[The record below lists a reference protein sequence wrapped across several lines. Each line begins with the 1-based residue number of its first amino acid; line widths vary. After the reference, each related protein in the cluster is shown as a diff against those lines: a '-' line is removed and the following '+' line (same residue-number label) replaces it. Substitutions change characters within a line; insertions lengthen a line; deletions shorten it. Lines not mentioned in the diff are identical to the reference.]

1 MQIISSNGVFMAIQV
16 LVVLAV
22 LAIGVFT
29 CYHMFATDVHRV
41 LMARSEAEAGAHS
54 NMANLEASL
63 PDQEEEKSSLDDVQS
78 KNSTTPLTK
87 E

>member
-1 MQIISSNGVFMAIQV
+1 MQIVSSNGLFLAVQI
-16 LVVLAV
+16 LVVLAIF
-22 LAIGVFT
+22 AIGVFT

-41 LMARSEAEAGAHS
+41 LMARSETEAGAHA
-54 NMANLEASL
+54 NMASLEASL
-63 PDQEEEKSSLDDVQS
+63 PDQEEEKSTLDDAQS